1 MTPPNLGGQ
10 NVVAN
15 TTNAGKAF
23 AEAFKIANVK
33 EVVML
38 SSIGADLSNE
48 NAPIEGLYN
57 IEQLYNGLENINIMF
72 LRAEYFYTNYYNNV
86 PMIKNAGIMGS
97 NLPANTKIPLVHPHD
112 IAIAAAAELQKTSEG
127 KNIRYIV
134 SDFRSAEDVAK
145 NIGKAIGKPEL
156 PWVEFSDEEDLNGM
170 TQAGVPAEI
179 ARLYTDMGAGLKN
192 GKIAADFEKR
202 GAVTDGKIKLEDF
215 VVEFATRF

>member
-1 MTPPNLGGQ
+1 
-10 NVVAN
+10 
-15 TTNAGKAF
+15 
-23 AEAFKIANVK
+23 
-33 EVVML
+33 
-38 SSIGADLSNE
+38 
-48 NAPIEGLYN
+48 
-57 IEQLYNGLENINIMF
+57 
-72 LRAEYFYTNYYNNV
+72 
-86 PMIKNAGIMGS
+86 MIKNAGIMGS

-192 GKIAADFEKR
+192 GKIGADFEKR

-215 VVEFATRF
+215 VVEFVTKF